1 MELKDIVVESLSFP
15 FYNIDKLLIFVI
27 FVFVGNLFLIL
38 IFLNPTLY
46 AQYEFQKMIVPYSD
60 IFNLISIISL
70 IFVLGYGL
78 SIFKNSINLYFGMP
92 NYSLMNDFINGLK
105 HLAIILFYF
114 SIPMLLFF
122 ILSNF
127 TGQSFYNFNLAY
139 HFGTESI
146 INQTADSVILIIK
159 PLIPNLFELIKI
171 ISCGFI
177 LLIFGLIE
185 SVAAYRFVKY
195 DELSEAFNLFSVFED
210 VYTLNLKLIGRF
222 AILIVIISIMIFIFS
237 VINKFYGGL
246 IVTLFGYSY
255 LIVVYFRFLGLLYS
269 GA

>member
-1 MELKDIVVESLSFP
+1 
-15 FYNIDKLLIFVI
+15 
-27 FVFVGNLFLIL
+27 
-38 IFLNPTLY
+38 
-46 AQYEFQKMIVPYSD
+46 MIVPYSD
-60 IFNLISIISL
+60 ILNLISIMSL
-70 IFVLGYGL
+70 VFVLGYGL
-78 SIFKNSINLYFGMP
+78 SIFKNSINLYFDMP
-92 NYSLMNDFINGLK
+92 NFSLMKDFINGLK

-122 ILSNF
+122 IVSIF
-127 TGQSFYNFNLAY
+127 TNHSVYNFNLTY

-146 INQTADSVILIIK
+146 INQTADSVVLIIK

-210 VYTLNLKLIGRF
+210 VYTLNLKLIRDLPF
-222 AILIVIISIMIFIFS
+222 
-237 VINKFYGGL
+237 
-246 IVTLFGYSY
+246 
-255 LIVVYFRFLGLLYS
+255 
-269 GA
+269 

>member
-1 MELKDIVVESLSFP
+1 MELKDIVVDSLSFP
-15 FYNIDKLLIFVI
+15 FYDVNKLLIFVI

-38 IFLNPTLY
+38 IFLNPTLH

-60 IFNLISIISL
+60 ILNLISIMSL
-70 IFVLGYGL
+70 VFVLGYGL
-78 SIFKNSINLYFGMP
+78 SIFKNSINLYFDMP
-92 NYSLMNDFINGLK
+92 NFSLMKDFINGLK

-122 ILSNF
+122 IVSIF
-127 TGQSFYNFNLAY
+127 TNQSVYNFNLTY

-146 INQTADSVILIIK
+146 INQTVDSVILIIK
-159 PLIPNLFELIKI
+159 PLISNIFELIKI

-210 VYTLNLKLIGRF
+210 VCTLNLKLIRGF
-222 AILIVIISIMIFIFS
+222 AILIVFISIMVFIFS
-237 VINKFYGGL
+237 IINKFYGGL

-255 LIVVYFRFLGLLYS
+255 LIIVYFRFLGLLYS